1 MKKILF
7 TMMAAATFAACN
19 TNTTKDVA
27 LIDFAD
33 SASYAVGTSIGA
45 NLAADFKAQGVDS
58 SFKSE
63 ILLAG
68 LAAALAEDTANSKM
82 TQEQAQEIVGR
93 FFEKLNT
100 ERANKNVEKGNAF
113 LQENGA
119 KAGVVTTAS
128 GLQYIVLNEGTGA
141 TPTSADQVR
150 VHYTGKLMN
159 DEVFDSSIERNE
171 PVEFYVRSV
180 IPGWT
185 EALQL
190 MKEGAEY
197 KLFIPGDLAY
207 GEQGNPRGGIGPNE
221 VLIFDVKLIDVIKEE
236 TKK

>member
-1 MKKILF
+1 MKKIAF

-19 TNTTKDVA
+19 TNSTKEVV
-27 LIDFAD
+27 LTDFAD
-33 SASYAVGTSIGA
+33 SASYAVGVSIGS

-58 SFKSE
+58 SFKSDV
-63 ILLAG
+63 LLAG
-68 LAAALAEDTANSKM
+68 LTSALAGDTANSKI
-82 TQEQAQEIVGR
+82 TQEEAQEIVGR
-93 FFEKLNT
+93 FFENLNA
-100 ERANKNVEKGNAF
+100 ERASKNVAKGNAF
-113 LQENGA
+113 LQENGS

-128 GLQYIVLNEGTGA
+128 GLQYIVLNEGEGA
-141 TPTSADQVR
+141 TPTPADQVR

-159 DEVFDSSIERNE
+159 GEVFDSSIERNE
-171 PVEFYVRSV
+171 PVVFYVRSV

-197 KLFIPGDLAY
+197 KLFIPGNLAY

-221 VLIFDVKLIDVIKEE
+221 VLIFDVKLIDVIKE
-236 TKK
+236 

>member
-19 TNTTKDVA
+19 TNSAQDVA
-27 LIDFAD
+27 LTTFAD
-33 SASYAVGTSIGA
+33 SASYAVGISIGS

-58 SFKSE
+58 SFNSD

-68 LAAALAEDTANSKM
+68 LTSALANDTANSKL
-82 TQEQAQEIVGR
+82 TQEKAQEIVGR
-93 FFEKLNT
+93 FFENLNT

-113 LQENGA
+113 LKENGA

-128 GLQYIVLNEGTGA
+128 GLQYIVLSEGTGA
-141 TPTSADQVR
+141 TPTPADQVR

-159 DEVFDSSIERNE
+159 GDVFDSSIERNE

-197 KLFIPGDLAY
+197 KLFIPGNLAY

-221 VLIFDVKLIDVIKEE
+221 VVIFDVKLINVIKEE
-236 TKK
+236 AK